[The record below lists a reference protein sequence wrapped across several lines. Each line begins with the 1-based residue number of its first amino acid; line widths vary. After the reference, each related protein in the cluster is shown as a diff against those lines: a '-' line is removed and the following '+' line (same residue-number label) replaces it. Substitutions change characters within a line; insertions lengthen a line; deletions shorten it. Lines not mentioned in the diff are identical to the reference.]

1 MELKNYSIVS
11 NTQEAGYKVS
21 EKTHSGKPYLVV
33 PVVMMVEG
41 VHSGNH
47 GPLLHLMEDL
57 GKFSDSWNGRPVMI
71 DHPVDGD
78 GIAISANSPD
88 VIENSMVGIVYNTK
102 VDDKLRAE
110 VWLDKDKL
118 AEVSSDLLDNISE
131 GKPIEISTGM
141 FVEEEKQEGLWH
153 EENYIA
159 IARNIRPDH
168 LALLPD
174 AEGAC
179 SNDDGCGIRNN
190 MEGQNMEV
198 KEAVQALQS
207 EGYSIQRIGNY
218 AEQGFRELMDLVYD
232 KLSSMG
238 SQNVWYYLEELYE
251 DSLVYSKSGDADP
264 VMFKQGYKLSDG
276 KIEFVG
282 QPVEV
287 KKEIKYVVMQKRSKM
302 KRTKF
307 SINSN
312 RSQKEE
318 DNMSE
323 KAKEPCCEDLVD
335 ELIANKRT
343 KWEAENKEWML
354 TLEEDVLQKMIP
366 EKEKE
371 PEPVVNSES
380 KNEPEKP
387 GDGIE
392 LLSAEDKAALAYGRK
407 QLEEKRAEMIKG
419 IQDNAD
425 KEIWTDEI
433 LSTYDEDSLERV
445 YKTVVKEKIVDY
457 SLNNAHGEPATNEEE
472 KLLPPGVG
480 IETKKEGE

>member
-11 NTQEAGYKVS
+11 NTQEAGYKVT

-41 VHSGNH
+41 VHTGNH

-88 VIENSMVGIVYNTK
+88 VIEDSMVGIVYNTK

-198 KEAVQALQS
+198 KEAPT
-207 EGYSIQRIGNY
+207 
-218 AEQGFRELMDLVYD
+218 LV
-232 KLSSMG
+232 
-238 SQNVWYYLEELYE
+238 
-251 DSLVYSKSGDADP
+251 
-264 VMFKQGYKLSDG
+264 
-276 KIEFVG
+276 
-282 QPVEV
+282 
-287 KKEIKYVVMQKRSKM
+287 
-302 KRTKF
+302 
-307 SINSN
+307 
-312 RSQKEE
+312 
-318 DNMSE
+318 E
-323 KAKEPCCEDLVD
+323 KAT
-335 ELIANKRT
+335 KR
-343 KWEAENKEWML
+343 M
-354 TLEEDVLQKMIP
+354 
-366 EKEKE
+366 
-371 PEPVVNSES
+371 
-380 KNEPEKP
+380 
-387 GDGIE
+387 
-392 LLSAEDKAALAYGRK
+392 
-407 QLEEKRAEMIKG
+407 
-419 IQDNAD
+419 
-425 KEIWTDEI
+425 
-433 LSTYDEDSLERV
+433 
-445 YKTVVKEKIVDY
+445 
-457 SLNNAHGEPATNEEE
+457 
-472 KLLPPGVG
+472 
-480 IETKKEGE
+480 